1 MSNTTKKTA
10 TQVANE
16 VASFQNEIESVR
28 NTATK
33 WHNTEYATSNARLY
47 GIFAKLYA
55 VWETLVDLDNA
66 NTKKREWIEAAVCK
80 KGVSLPKKPTT
91 HQLLIN
97 YAFFVEGIDYQLQQK
112 RLSTYTRVFK
122 TATATDGVYADN
134 IAEWI
139 TSNGGIENIRQQNT
153 KSAITKAER
162 ISNGKQLLI
171 DALSIGTTSTKET
184 KANASK
190 ADEVVLLVGI
200 QNADGSISV
209 RHTIYEKAEGSS
221 ISGKTAI
228 DTALCNVFS
237 KYNEQNRKN
246 AAKTA
251 AESDA
256 KATADSV
263 SEIAEA
269 EVAHNKSFQNE
280 IKKEAA

>member
-1 MSNTTKKTA
+1 MEVRDNDYIVEEQRYTLNLKQKRRHLMSNTTKKTA

-16 VASFQNEIESVR
+16 VASFQNEMESVR
-28 NTATK
+28 NTAIE

-47 GIFAKLYA
+47 GIFGKLYA

-112 RLSTYTRVFK
+112 RVSTYTRVFK

-171 DALSIGTTSTKET
+171 GAYINLSVFQIDS
-184 KANASK
+184 
-190 ADEVVLLVGI
+190 D
-200 QNADGSISV
+200 SIS
-209 RHTIYEKAEGSS
+209 
-221 ISGKTAI
+221 
-228 DTALCNVFS
+228 
-237 KYNEQNRKN
+237 NRDR
-246 AAKTA
+246 
-251 AESDA
+251 E
-256 KATADSV
+256 
-263 SEIAEA
+263 
-269 EVAHNKSFQNE
+269 
-280 IKKEAA
+280 